1 MNELPELTK
10 ENFLIYAG
18 QAVENILLISDMQER
33 AERFTDIMDRAR
45 EFGKYEEVEELA
57 QNIAAE
63 FNKPELWE
71 LPQDFEKGVN
81 LPAFPI
87 QCYPDVIQTYVR
99 AVSKNAQVDIDMPA
113 VVALSILALCMQG
126 KAKVSWANTDYS
138 EPLNLYLAV
147 IAQPSERKS
156 GVYKRFINPVTA
168 YERQENER
176 RAPLIKA
183 YRQEYANIEKQL
195 SKLLGKEGTQQQ
207 AAELIKRQFE
217 LKPVNRLTL
226 NLTDTTAEA
235 LADKM
240 AENGNRIGLLTDE
253 GGLFDTIAG
262 RYSRGIPNL
271 DLILKG
277 FDGGT
282 VHISRKDREVIMY
295 DSTITMGML
304 VQQNVIDGIMNNP
317 SFNGRGFVQRFL
329 FSIPKSCVGNRKLK
343 GDPIPSNVEAD
354 YNSLISRL
362 LSEKYPENI
371 PIIGMTKEA
380 EYLFEDF
387 HDIIEPGLKKG
398 GFLNEISEWGGKL
411 ESKTLRI
418 AGLLHLCE
426 HTAQEKIDEK
436 TINDACLIGH
446 YFAQHGLAAYNIMG
460 VNPTIDDAKYILQK
474 LKTLNES
481 VVSKHDLLLKC
492 RKFDAESAEKPLQ
505 LLEDMHYIKR
515 VIGKSGSKG
524 GRPSETIKINPL
536 IV

>member
-1 MNELPELTK
+1 MTELTK
-10 ENFLIYAG
+10 ENILLYAG
-18 QAVENILLISDMQER
+18 KAIEMIAIISDIHER
-33 AERFTDIMDRAR
+33 AKRFTDVMNKAR
-45 EFGKYEEVEELA
+45 EFDKAEEVEELA
-57 QNIAAE
+57 QKITSD
-63 FNKPELWE
+63 FNEPELWE
-71 LPQDFEKGVN
+71 LPQSFEKSIK

-87 QCYPDVIQTYVR
+87 QCYPDVIREYVE
-99 AVSKNAQVDIDMPA
+99 AVSKNVQVAIDMPA

-126 KAKVSWANTDYS
+126 KARVSWANSDHS

-156 GVYKRFINPVTA
+156 GVYKRFIDPVLT

-183 YRQEYANIEKQL
+183 YKQEYANIEKQL
-195 SKLLGKEGTQQQ
+195 SKLLGKDGTQQQ
-207 AAELIKRQFE
+207 ANELIKRQFE

-240 AENGNRIGLLTDE
+240 AENGNRISLITDE

-271 DLILKG
+271 DLFLQG
-277 FDGGT
+277 YDGGI

-329 FSIPKSCVGNRKLK
+329 FSIPISCVGNRKLK
-343 GDPIPSNVEAD
+343 GEPIPSVVKSN

-380 EYLFEDF
+380 EYLFSDF
-387 HDIIEPGLKKG
+387 HNIIEPGLKKG

-411 ESKTLRI
+411 EGKTLRI

-446 YFAQHGLAAYNIMG
+446 YFAQHGLAAYDIMG
-460 VNPTIDDAKYILQK
+460 VNPTIEDAKYIFQK

-492 RKFDAESAEKPLQ
+492 QKFDAESIEKPLQ

-515 VIGKSGSKG
+515 IISKSGG
-524 GRPSETIKINPL
+524 RGRPSETIKINPL
-536 IV
+536 VF